1 MNRLSLQTNVFT
13 VGLVLSIIALIFGI
27 GAWNLI
33 LSAQP
38 RSYGQGYIPFMAAL
52 GLGLCGLA
60 LMLEAFK
67 SGEAKS
73 SEGLQWR
80 KFFRGPVLSV
90 LLLIA
95 YAVFMNLL
103 GFGPTTFLLMLVFF
117 RIFRVYSWPLSL
129 IVSGVTAI
137 SFHYIFRVWLF
148 LPLPL
153 GVFFS

>member
-1 MNRLSLQTNVFT
+1 MNRSSLQTNVFT
-13 VGLVLSIIALIFGI
+13 VSVVLIIIALIFGI

-52 GLGLCGLA
+52 GLGLCGLVLMVEA
-60 LMLEAFK
+60 LK
-67 SGEAKS
+67 SGKAKS

-80 KFFRGPVLSV
+80 HIFRGPVLSV
-90 LLLIA
+90 LLLVA

-103 GFGPTTFLLMLVFF
+103 GFALTTFLLMFVFF

-129 IVSGVTAI
+129 IVAGVTAI
-137 SFHYIFRVWLF
+137 SFHYVFLVWLF